1 MSDDAPPPSKDLRD
15 DAPPPSEK
23 LRDDAPPPSEKLRDD
38 APPSGIRLLLNAA
51 RPRASR
57 PQLVGALLC
66 GLLGFG
72 LVTQV
77 HSTSGAGFTT
87 ARQSDLVD
95 ILDSLSSRSDQL
107 RAEIATEQAALAK
120 LTGGNDQTQTALE
133 EAQKRAGILQ
143 ILAGTAAATGPGIDL
158 HITDPSHQVTA
169 DVLLETLEE
178 LRDAGAEAV
187 QITGDAVTPVGG
199 INSGAP
205 TSPAPQSSAPP
216 GSPSPTA
223 SGGSVRLV
231 ASSALVDAP
240 GNSGVL
246 VDGVEL
252 TAPFDIVA
260 IGDPPTMTTAMGIPG
275 GVLDTL
281 ARKGGKGTVTQHDVV
296 RVTAL
301 HQLTTPQYARPAPS
315 ASSG

>member
-1 MSDDAPPPSKDLRD
+1 M
-15 DAPPPSEK
+15 
-23 LRDDAPPPSEKLRDD
+23 
-38 APPSGIRLLLNAA
+38 
-51 RPRASR
+51 RPAG
-57 PQLVGALLC
+57 VGP
-66 GLLGFG
+66 G
-72 LVTQV
+72 VTQV
-77 HSTSGAGFTT
+77 HSDRREPAFTT

-107 RAEIATEQAALAK
+107 RAQIATEQAALAK
-120 LTGGNDQTQTALE
+120 LTGGNGETQAALD
-133 EAQKRAGILQ
+133 EAQKRLATLQ
-143 ILAGTAAATGPGIDL
+143 ILAGTAPATGPGIDL

-187 QITGDAVTPVGG
+187 QITGDAVAPAGG

-205 TSPAPQSSAPP
+205 RSPAAATSLAPP
-216 GSPSPTA
+216 GAATSLTPPTTAALASASPTA
-223 SGGSVRLV
+223 FGGSVRLV

-240 GNSGVL
+240 GNTGVL
-246 VDGVEL
+246 IDGVEL
-252 TAPFDIVA
+252 TAPYDIVA

-281 ARKGGKGTVTQHDVV
+281 TRKGAKGTVTQHDAV

-301 HQLTTPQYARPAPS
+301 HQLATPQYARPAPS

>member
-1 MSDDAPPPSKDLRD
+1 MTDAPPAPSGVGNEVRTQAPSGVGD
-15 DAPPPSEK
+15 DASPN
-23 LRDDAPPPSEKLRDD
+23 
-38 APPSGIRLLLNAA
+38 GFRLLLNAA

-57 PQLVGALLC
+57 PQLIGALLC

-77 HSTSGAGFTT
+77 HSTAGAGFTT

-107 RAEIATEQAALAK
+107 RAQIATEQAALAK
-120 LTGGNDQTQTALE
+120 LTGGNDQTQAALD
-133 EAQKRAGILQ
+133 EAQKRAAILR

-178 LRDAGAEAV
+178 LRDAGAEAM

-205 TSPAPQSSAPP
+205 TTLAPASGLPAGSA
-216 GSPSPTA
+216 SPTT

-240 GNSGVL
+240 GNNGVL
-246 VDGVEL
+246 IDGVEL

-281 ARKGGKGTVTQHDVV
+281 TRKGGKGTVTQHDVV

-301 HQLTTPQYARPAPS
+301 HELRAPQYARPAPS
-315 ASSG
+315 PSG

>member
-1 MSDDAPPPSKDLRD
+1 MTDASSPDPGGGDDAPIPSPGLRD
-15 DAPPPSEK
+15 DAS
-23 LRDDAPPPSEKLRDD
+23 
-38 APPSGIRLLLNAA
+38 PSGFRLLLNAA

-72 LVTQV
+72 LATQV

-107 RAEIATEQAALAK
+107 RAQIATEQAALAK

-133 EAQKRAGILQ
+133 EAQQRLATLQ

-158 HITDPSHQVTA
+158 HITDPSHHVTA

-187 QITGDAVTPVGG
+187 QITGDAITPVGG

-205 TSPAPQSSAPP
+205 ASRPPAAGSAPASASPLSSALLPA
-216 GSPSPTA
+216 SASPTA

-240 GNSGVL
+240 GNNGVL

-252 TAPFDIVA
+252 TAPYDIVA

-281 ARKGGKGTVTQHDVV
+281 ISKGGKGTVTQHDVV

-301 HQLTTPQYARPAPS
+301 HELTTPQYARPAPS
-315 ASSG
+315 PSSG

>member
-1 MSDDAPPPSKDLRD
+1 MTDAPPPPHSGIRD
-15 DAPPPSEK
+15 DAPPPPS
-23 LRDDAPPPSEKLRDD
+23 DAGDD
-38 APPSGIRLLLNAA
+38 APPSGFRLLLNAA

-72 LVTQV
+72 LATQV
-77 HSTSGAGFTT
+77 HSTAGAGFTT

-107 RAEIATEQAALAK
+107 RAQIATEQTALAK
-120 LTGGNDQTQTALE
+120 LTGGNDQTQAAFD
-133 EAQKRAGILQ
+133 EAQKRAAILR

-187 QITGDAVTPVGG
+187 QITGDAVTPAGG

-205 TSPAPQSSAPP
+205 TSLAPTS
-216 GSPSPTA
+216 GSPPASASPTV

-240 GNSGVL
+240 GNNGVL
-246 VDGVEL
+246 IDGVEL

-281 ARKGGKGTVTQHDVV
+281 TRKGGKGVVTQHDVV

-301 HQLTTPQYARPAPS
+301 HELTAPQYARPAPS
-315 ASSG
+315 SSSG

>member
-1 MSDDAPPPSKDLRD
+1 MTDAPRPHTDDEAPPPAHPGDG
-15 DAPPPSEK
+15 APPPAHPGDGGAA
-23 LRDDAPPPSEKLRDD
+23 L
-38 APPSGIRLLLNAA
+38 PSGFRLLLNAA

-57 PQLVGALLC
+57 PQLIGALLC

-72 LVTQV
+72 LATQV
-77 HSTSGAGFTT
+77 HSTAGAGFTT

-107 RAEIATEQAALAK
+107 RAQIATEQAALAK
-120 LTGGNDQTQTALE
+120 LTGGNDQTQAALD
-133 EAQKRAGILQ
+133 EAQKRAAILR

-205 TSPAPQSSAPP
+205 TSLAPASGLPAATA
-216 GSPSPTA
+216 SPTT

-240 GNSGVL
+240 GNNGVL
-246 VDGVEL
+246 IDGVEL
-252 TAPFDIVA
+252 IAPFDIVA

-281 ARKGGKGTVTQHDVV
+281 TRKGGKGTVTQHDVV

-301 HQLTTPQYARPAPS
+301 HELTAPQYARPAPS
-315 ASSG
+315 PSG